1 MMAEKQYNVA
11 IEEYTRLSKER
22 QDHSFWMA
30 NIIDSSLGLTDDIA
44 WQNFYSHLTND
55 SHIFKNSLD
64 KTLGQC
70 IDEGLIFPES
80 LTKFKIKEVQNGDVT
95 HVRLTPNVCC
105 IDKTSNGRKSVDII
119 SQGVQEEK
127 SGT

>member
-1 MMAEKQYNVA
+1 MAEKQYNVA
-11 IEEYTRLSKER
+11 IEEYARLSEER
-22 QDHSFWMA
+22 RDHSFWMA

-70 IDEGLIFPES
+70 IDEGVTFPDGP
-80 LTKFKIKEVQNGDVT
+80 TTFKIEEVQNGDVT
-95 HVRLTPNVCC
+95 HVKLTPNVCS
-105 IDKTSNGRKSVDII
+105 IDKTSNGRKSMDLI
-119 SQGVQEEK
+119 STGVQEEK